1 MTTTEQRRFTDR
13 PDTAQG
19 WLQRAR
25 EVAEVLAQTA
35 VARDRANETPHE
47 EVRLLKESGLVTLLG
62 PREHGGAGET
72 WQTAYRVIREVAKGD
87 GSIGQ
92 LLGYHYL
99 WAWAARLV
107 ATPEQITEVER
118 LYTSNEFFFGGAV
131 NPRDEDLVITDE
143 GDALVYR
150 GRKSFSTGGKVSD
163 LTVLEGVLEGTDTH
177 IFAIVPSQQDAIVY
191 GDDWNNLGQRLTES
205 GSVEINGVR
214 VPWESA
220 AGFVDKEFQPLT
232 YNTLNVP
239 AIQLVFTNF
248 YLGIA
253 QGALDAGLSYTAG
266 HTRAWPYGGDNKDS
280 AGEEF
285 YLLDGYGDLQ
295 AKLWAAEALVDK
307 AGEEISAVLHAERE
321 ALTEQQ
327 RGDVAVR
334 IAAAKQRVIDV
345 GLEIAN
351 RVFELT
357 GARASS
363 NSVGLDI
370 YWRNLRTHSLHD
382 PVAYK
387 RVEVGRYALLGEIP
401 EPTWYT

>member
-1 MTTTEQRRFTDR
+1 MTATAQRRFTDR
-13 PDTAQG
+13 PDTTSG
-19 WLQRAR
+19 WVQRAR
-25 EVAEVLAQTA
+25 EVAGVLAETA
-35 VARDRANETPHE
+35 LARDRANETPHE

-107 ATPEQITEVER
+107 ATPEQIAEVEQ
-118 LYTSNEFFFGGAV
+118 LYTSNDFFFGGAV
-131 NPRDEDLVITDE
+131 NPRDDDLVITDE
-143 GDALVYR
+143 GDTLVYR
-150 GRKSFSTGGKVSD
+150 GRKSFSTGSKVSD

-177 IFAIVPSQQDAIVY
+177 IFAIVPSQQEAIVY
-191 GDDWNNLGQRLTES
+191 GNDWDNLGQRLTES
-205 GSVEINGVR
+205 GSVQINGIR
-214 VPWESA
+214 VPWASA
-220 AGFVDKEFQPLT
+220 AGFVDKQFQPLT

-239 AIQLVFTNF
+239 TIQLVFTNF

-253 QGALDAGLSYTAG
+253 QAALETGLSYTSR
-266 HTRAWPYGGDNKDS
+266 HTRPWPYGGDNKDS

-285 YLLDGYGDLQ
+285 YVLDGYGDLQ

-307 AGEEISAVLHAERE
+307 AGEEISQLLHAERE

-327 RGDVAVR
+327 RGAVAVR

-345 GLEIAN
+345 GLEIAT

-363 NSVGLDI
+363 NSVGLDLH
-370 YWRNLRTHSLHD
+370 WRNLRTHSLHD

-387 RVEVGRYALLGEIP
+387 RVEVGRYALLGEVP